1 MSSTAGGR
9 VFEPLMKSPLRHL
22 PSVDKPLPWA
32 ICLLLLSL
40 AALAGNVAH
49 LPLFFGVD
57 LLFGSIVAFL
67 ALVWL
72 GPAAGVFVAFVAS
85 SYTWLIWDHPYAI
98 LIFTLEL
105 AAVAWAR
112 RRVAWAKTL
121 PLAALDALYWMLI
134 GIPLVLL
141 AYRFALHMEWSAV
154 WLIAFKQAFNG
165 VLNAAVAAALLLV
178 GDAFFGPRRSV
189 RLRDVVFSLLL
200 LGMLLPSLPLVAWE
214 VRSIKAL
221 LEREAASEVRA
232 LIEGVLIGKG
242 ANTAVALPVER
253 EQLVAAVNQSLQA
266 VAQRSSTLTVSD
278 ARLVLTRRTGEDS
291 IVPDAINLSTSPG
304 RVVPTTVDHLYLWI
318 PEQRFASRMAK
329 WRATRY
335 LVEMPHLPIPAG
347 QSLAVEYSAGP
358 VIDRLQA
365 VSSRFMFLL
374 LLFGLVA
381 SFVSVVLTQRLTV
394 ALKGLFELTGEY
406 RKIATG
412 DFKLPEIRRSR
423 VSEIEELFST
433 TAEMAVTL
441 NASFS
446 ALDENERRLS
456 DIIRGT
462 KVGTWE
468 WRIDTGET
476 HFNERWAEI
485 LGYSLKELS
494 PVSIETW
501 LSLAHPDDL
510 TESQALLKRHF
521 RGESDLYECE
531 ARMRHKDGHWVW
543 VLDIGKVARWS
554 QDGQPL
560 SMSGIHQDITQRRQ
574 AEIAVAQY
582 RRQLETLIGNLPGI
596 AFRCR
601 NDDDWTMEF
610 MSEQTLALTGYAPAE
625 LIGNRQTS
633 FAALIE
639 PDDRER
645 VWSQVQQALATR
657 QAHDIE
663 YRIRD
668 REQRVHWVMERGI
681 GIWAADGSLE
691 ALEGFITDITE
702 RYQAQARLTR
712 SEARL
717 SALIDNAPIGIALVG
732 ADRRAILVNRALTAF
747 LGRSAA
753 ELADLRFEEFT
764 HPEDREKD
772 VQLFGELMRGERT
785 FYALS
790 KRYLRPDG
798 SEVRGSLRVTLMP
811 AAEGEPFL
819 PLVMVEDISE
829 QQRAEEERIARES
842 AESANRAKSEFLAN
856 MSHEIRTPMNAILG
870 MTHLALQNALD
881 AKQRNYIEKAYRS
894 AEALLGILN
903 DILDFS
909 KIEAGRLTL
918 EQVEFSLDQV
928 FGNLATVIGF
938 KAEHKG
944 LELIFDLPPE
954 LPSALV
960 GDPLRLGQILT
971 NLANNAVKF
980 TEQGEI
986 IIGTEV
992 LAQDAETCHLHFI
1005 VRDTGIGLSAEQQAK
1020 LYQPFSQADTS
1031 TTRRYGGTG
1040 LGLTISKDLCELMG
1054 GAIWVESRLGVGSS
1068 FHFTAQIGKQQGIP
1082 RQAPIALHEL
1092 AALRVLVVDDNASAR
1107 EILSAMLTSLGL
1119 QVESVASGDGALQ
1132 RLRETTDLYDLM
1144 LLDWKM
1150 PGLDGLATARAIL
1163 ARTDSSPPP
1172 ALLMVTAY
1180 GREEAM
1186 AAAEDLDICGFLTK
1200 PATPSE
1206 LLDAIS
1212 HALGRQLTPAP
1223 RPRKRHDASATDIA
1237 RLQGAKVLLVED
1249 NAINQ
1254 ELALELL
1261 TSNGLRVEVVN
1272 DGQEALARLEQ
1283 ASFDGVL
1290 MDCQMPVMDGYEA
1303 TRRLRQDPRFAE
1315 LPVIAMTAN
1324 ALAGDR
1330 EKVLAAG
1337 MNDYVAK
1344 PVNVSVLFQTLAR
1357 WVRPGLPDPGAS
1369 AQSSA
1374 HESVPEAGSGSL
1386 ARAAPT
1392 PAVPGPSEAEASAL
1406 PALDGFDTAAGLE
1419 RVQGNRALYL
1429 KLLRKAAQTHSED
1442 LTEIDAAV
1450 AGGNWE
1456 QAQRLIHR
1464 LKGVAGNLGAEAL
1477 QRACARLEAS
1487 AKQRSAAP
1495 EAQAA
1500 VERELARVLAAI
1512 ATLPAAM
1519 PTPPAASPASP
1530 ANAMESP
1537 QPEQVAQVLAEL
1549 AVLIEDSSF
1558 AAGSRLEAER
1568 LLLERAGLRRE
1579 AQQLQ
1584 AALEDFDFETAQT
1597 LLDEIRTAEAAD
1609 QP

>member
-1 MSSTAGGR
+1 
-9 VFEPLMKSPLRHL
+9 
-22 PSVDKPLPWA
+22 
-32 ICLLLLSL
+32 
-40 AALAGNVAH
+40 
-49 LPLFFGVD
+49 
-57 LLFGSIVAFL
+57 
-67 ALVWL
+67 
-72 GPAAGVFVAFVAS
+72 
-85 SYTWLIWDHPYAI
+85 
-98 LIFTLEL
+98 
-105 AAVAWAR
+105 
-112 RRVAWAKTL
+112 
-121 PLAALDALYWMLI
+121 
-134 GIPLVLL
+134 
-141 AYRFALHMEWSAV
+141 
-154 WLIAFKQAFNG
+154 
-165 VLNAAVAAALLLV
+165 
-178 GDAFFGPRRSV
+178 
-189 RLRDVVFSLLL
+189 
-200 LGMLLPSLPLVAWE
+200 
-214 VRSIKAL
+214 
-221 LEREAASEVRA
+221 
-232 LIEGVLIGKG
+232 
-242 ANTAVALPVER
+242 
-253 EQLVAAVNQSLQA
+253 
-266 VAQRSSTLTVSD
+266 
-278 ARLVLTRRTGEDS
+278 
-291 IVPDAINLSTSPG
+291 
-304 RVVPTTVDHLYLWI
+304 
-318 PEQRFASRMAK
+318 
-329 WRATRY
+329 
-335 LVEMPHLPIPAG
+335 
-347 QSLAVEYSAGP
+347 
-358 VIDRLQA
+358 
-365 VSSRFMFLL
+365 
-374 LLFGLVA
+374 
-381 SFVSVVLTQRLTV
+381 
-394 ALKGLFELTGEY
+394 
-406 RKIATG
+406 
-412 DFKLPEIRRSR
+412 
-423 VSEIEELFST
+423 
-433 TAEMAVTL
+433 MAVTL

-446 ALDENERRLS
+446 ALDENECRLS

-510 TESQALLKRHF
+510 TESQALLERHF

-554 QDGQPL
+554 KDGQPL
-560 SMSGIHQDITQRRQ
+560 SMSGIHLDITQRKQ

-610 MSEQTLALTGYAPAE
+610 MSEQTQALTGYAPAE

-645 VWSQVQQALATR
+645 VWSQVQQALAAR

-668 REQRVHWVMERGI
+668 REQQVHWVMERGI

-691 ALEGFITDITE
+691 ALEGFITDMTE

-732 ADRRAILVNRALTAF
+732 ADRRAVLVNRALTEF

-798 SEVRGSLRVTLMP
+798 SEVRGSLRVTLVP

-819 PLVMVEDISE
+819 PLAMVEDIRE

-856 MSHEIRTPMNAILG
+856 MSHEVRTSMNAILG
-870 MTHLALQNALD
+870 MTHLALQTALD
-881 AKQRNYIEKAYRS
+881 TKQRNYIEKAYRS

-918 EQVEFSLDQV
+918 EQVELSLDEV

-960 GDPLRLGQILT
+960 GDPLRLSQILT

-986 IIGTEV
+986 IIGAEV
-992 LAQDAETCHLHFI
+992 LAQDAETCRLHFI

-1068 FHFTAQIGKQQGIP
+1068 FHFTAQLGKQQGIP

-1107 EILSAMLTSLGL
+1107 ETLSAMLTSLGL
-1119 QVESVASGDGALQ
+1119 HVESVASGDEALQ
-1132 RLRETTDLYDLM
+1132 RLRETTDLHDLM

-1163 ARTDSSPPP
+1163 ARTDSTPPP

-1186 AAAEDLDICGFLTK
+1186 AAAEDLDIRGFLTK

-1212 HALGRQLTPAP
+1212 HALGRPLTPAP
-1223 RPRKRHDASATDIA
+1223 RPRKRHDRGASAADIA

-1283 ASFDGVL
+1283 ESFDGVL

-1344 PVNVSVLFQTLAR
+1344 PVNVSVLFQTLAH

-1369 AQSSA
+1369 AQSSGP
-1374 HESVPEAGSGSL
+1374 ESVPEAGSGSL
-1386 ARAAPT
+1386 ATAAPA
-1392 PAVPGPSEAEASAL
+1392 PAVPGPSEAEAPAL
-1406 PALDGFDTAAGLE
+1406 LALDGFDTAAGLE

-1429 KLLRKAAQTHSED
+1429 KLLHKVAQTHGED
-1442 LTEIDAAV
+1442 LTGIDAAV

-1456 QAQRLIHR
+1456 QAQCLIHR

-1477 QRACARLEAS
+1477 QRACTRLEAS
-1487 AKQRSAAP
+1487 AKQRTADP
-1495 EAQAA
+1495 DAQAA

-1519 PTPPAASPASP
+1519 PTPRAASPATPASP

-1537 QPEQVAQVLAEL
+1537 QPEQVLAEL

-1568 LLLERAGLRRE
+1568 LLLERAGLRHE

-1597 LLDEIRTAEAAD
+1597 LLEEIRTAEAAD